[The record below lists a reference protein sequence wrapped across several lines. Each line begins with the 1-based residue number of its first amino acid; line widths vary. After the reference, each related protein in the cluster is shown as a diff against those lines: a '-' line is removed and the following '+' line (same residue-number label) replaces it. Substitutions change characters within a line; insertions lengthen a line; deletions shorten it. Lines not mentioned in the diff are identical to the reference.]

1 MRTKEE
7 IRTLVDG
14 ELSNL
19 VCKVCEADLTDD
31 DCEMLDHAADVIA
44 CTIFDAESRKET
56 NKKKMKELS
65 DAISVLKKLN
75 AEGIDVCEQLS
86 LNGFACVQRI
96 GTANVPADSN
106 DKGVDSDFVPE
117 LKQIISEKA
126 KPAFLLN
133 IL

>member
-7 IRTLVDG
+7 IRALVDG
-14 ELSNL
+14 ELSDL
-19 VCKVCEADLTDD
+19 VCRVCKVALTDD
-31 DCEMLDHAADVIA
+31 DCEMLYHAADVIA

-75 AEGIDVCEQLS
+75 AEGIDVGEQLS
-86 LNGFACVQRI
+86 LNGFTCVQRI
-96 GTANVPADSN
+96 GTANVPADPN
-106 DKGVDSDFVPE
+106 DKGVDSDFAPE

-126 KPAFLLN
+126 KPVFLLD